1 LLQLIADVSGIPV
14 EVVAQDEPGAFGA
27 AILAGVGAGLYPSV
41 SAAVAELVHVSRR
54 SDPVAARG
62 ARYDAVRGR
71 LAAAAQ
77 AAVPVGAA

>member
-1 LLQLIADVSGIPV
+1 
-14 EVVAQDEPGAFGA
+14 
-27 AILAGVGAGLYPSV
+27 V